1 MAEIEI
7 EIEPDG
13 KTKTKI
19 STTKGEDPACL
30 VFQKWKEKLKKSG
43 IKVENEVQVDRKTGQ
58 QVHEHDHIR

>member
-19 STTKGEDPACL
+19 STVVGEDPACL
-30 VFQKWKEKLKKSG
+30 VFQKWKDKLKKSG
-43 IKVENEVQVDRKTGQ
+43 IKVEKEVELDRKTGQ
-58 QVHEHDHIR
+58 RVTEHDHVH